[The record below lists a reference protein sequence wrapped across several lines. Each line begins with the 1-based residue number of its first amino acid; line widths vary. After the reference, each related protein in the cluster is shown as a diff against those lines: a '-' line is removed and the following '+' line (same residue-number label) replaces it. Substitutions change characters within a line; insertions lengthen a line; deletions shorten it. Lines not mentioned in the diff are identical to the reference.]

1 MKTEN
6 QTEGQ
11 PQVAT
16 SAVVCDAA
24 TPCPECGCTP
34 PGHRINCKTGNAKA
48 KAYQD
53 GLERRYRASRSH
65 TVPALAQTG
74 REKTTTKEEDTK

>member
-1 MKTEN
+1 MANT
-6 QTEGQ
+6 QDDQRQ
-11 PQVAT
+11 PKVGT

-65 TVPALAQTG
+65 T
-74 REKTTTKEEDTK
+74 